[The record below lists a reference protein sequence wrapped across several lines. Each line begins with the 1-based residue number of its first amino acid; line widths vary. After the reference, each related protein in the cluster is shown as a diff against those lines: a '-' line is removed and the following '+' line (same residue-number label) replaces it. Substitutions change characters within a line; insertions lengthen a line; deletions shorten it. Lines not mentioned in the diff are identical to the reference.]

1 MKKIP
6 SDIYLEKAKLLS
18 KEDKERL
25 LSRTRTKLMRRLEDN
40 KMTAEEVIA
49 IQLEIEDEDLDE
61 WRKKWAELKEK
72 VKVKA
77 K

>member
-6 SDIYLEKAKLLS
+6 SEKYLEKAKLLS
-18 KEDKERL
+18 KEDRERL

-40 KMTAEEVIA
+40 KMNADEVVA
-49 IQLEIEDEDLDE
+49 IQLEIEDEDLEE
-61 WRKKWAELKEK
+61 WREKWAELKG
-72 VKVKA
+72 KVKA